1 MERRTCDMP
10 NALRFT
16 LEFLTIW
23 SFFAVMMLWYVVLA

>member
-1 MERRTCDMP
+1 MYSAM
-10 NALRFT
+10 RFT

>member
-1 MERRTCDMP
+1 MP

-23 SFFAVMMLWYVVLA
+23 SFFAVGMLYYVVLA